1 MKGLTFLK
9 TIINMKQVNVL
20 TTGIFLILFAVSGR
34 AQSKTGADY
43 FAGKWKV
50 LVKGTPDGDSKMLFV
65 LSKTDT
71 AFTGVVQD
79 TTGKEISKITKIN
92 LSDTAM
98 TVYFSAQGYDVD
110 VLLIRKSDDH
120 VAGSLMSMFEVEGDR
135 VKISGK

>member
-1 MKGLTFLK
+1 
-9 TIINMKQVNVL
+9 MKQVNVL
-20 TTGIFLILFAVSGR
+20 LTGLFVLLFSGGFSMGAV

-65 LSKTDT
+65 LSKKDT
-71 AFTGVVQD
+71 AFSGVVQD
-79 TTGKEISKITKIN
+79 TTGAEISKITKID

-98 TVYFSAQGYDVD
+98 TVYFTARGYDVD

-120 VAGSLMSMFEVEGDR
+120 VAGSLMSMFEVQGDR
-135 VKISGK
+135 VKSDRDKP

>member
-1 MKGLTFLK
+1 
-9 TIINMKQVNVL
+9 MKQVNVL
-20 TTGIFLILFAVSGR
+20 MTGIFLILFSMGARS
-34 AQSKTGADY
+34 QSKAGADY

-92 LSDTAM
+92 LSDTSM
-98 TVYFSAQGYDVD
+98 TVYFNAQGYDID

-120 VAGSLMSMFEVEGDR
+120 VGGSLMSMFEVEGDR
-135 VKISGK
+135 VKMK